1 MLKEKIEK
9 DFKEAL
15 LKRNEREISTL
26 RMLKA
31 AIVEQEKEKRYKK
44 SQEKGTEADLEKE
57 SALSD
62 EEIIKL
68 ILREIKKRKEAILE
82 FEKGKRKDLVEKE
95 TQEIEI
101 LKRYLPEML
110 SEEEIKKMAKET
122 IEKVRAKNIK
132 DMGRVMK
139 ELMPKI
145 QGKAEPSLVS
155 QIVKS
160 LLQNN

>member
-15 LKRNEREISTL
+15 LKRDEREISTL

-31 AIVEQEKEKRYKK
+31 EILKQEKEKRYKK
-44 SQEKGTEADLEKE
+44 IQERVIEADLEKE
-57 SALSD
+57 SVLSD
-62 EEIIKL
+62 EEIIGL
-68 ILREIKKRKEAILE
+68 ILREIKKRKEAIFE
-82 FEKGKRKDLVEKE
+82 FEKGKRNDLVKKE
-95 TQEIEI
+95 SQEIEI

-122 IEKVRAKNIK
+122 IEKVGAKNIK
-132 DMGRVMK
+132 DMGKVMK

-155 QIVKS
+155 QIVKN

>member
-31 AIVEQEKEKRYKK
+31 AILEQEKEKRYKK

-132 DMGRVMK
+132 DMGKVMK

>member
-31 AIVEQEKEKRYKK
+31 AILEQEKEKRYKK
-44 SQEKGTEADLEKE
+44 SQEKRTEADLEKE

-122 IEKVRAKNIK
+122 IEKIRAKNIK

-139 ELMPKI
+139 ELIPKI

-155 QIVKS
+155 QIVKN

>member
-15 LKRNEREISTL
+15 LKRDEREISTL

-31 AIVEQEKEKRYKK
+31 EILKQEKEKRYKK
-44 SQEKGTEADLEKE
+44 SQERGIEADLEKE
-57 SALSD
+57 SVLSD
-62 EEIIKL
+62 EEIIGL
-68 ILREIKKRKEAILE
+68 ILREIKKRKEAIFE
-82 FEKGKRKDLVEKE
+82 FKKGKRSDLVKKE
-95 TQEIEI
+95 SQEIEI

-122 IEKVRAKNIK
+122 IEKVGAKNIK
-132 DMGRVMK
+132 DMGKVMR

-155 QIVKS
+155 QIVKN

>member
-15 LKRNEREISTL
+15 LKREEREISTL

-31 AIVEQEKEKRYKK
+31 EILKQEKEKRYKK
-44 SQEKGTEADLEKE
+44 SQERGIEADLEKE
-57 SALSD
+57 SVLSD
-62 EEIIKL
+62 EEIIGL
-68 ILREIKKRKEAILE
+68 ILREIKKRKEAIFE
-82 FEKGKRKDLVEKE
+82 FEKGKRNDLVKKE
-95 TQEIEI
+95 SQEIEI

-122 IEKVRAKNIK
+122 IEKVGAKNIK
-132 DMGRVMK
+132 DMGKVMK

-155 QIVKS
+155 QIVKN

>member
-31 AIVEQEKEKRYKK
+31 AILEQEKEKRYKK

-95 TQEIEI
+95 AQEIEI

>member
-31 AIVEQEKEKRYKK
+31 AILEQEKEKRYKK

>member
-31 AIVEQEKEKRYKK
+31 AILEQEKEKRYKK

-95 TQEIEI
+95 AQEIEI

-122 IEKVRAKNIK
+122 IEKIRAKNIK

>member
-31 AIVEQEKEKRYKK
+31 AILEQEKEKRYKK

-122 IEKVRAKNIK
+122 IEKIRAKNIK

>member
-31 AIVEQEKEKRYKK
+31 AILEQEKEKRYKK
-44 SQEKGTEADLEKE
+44 IQEKGTEADLEKE

-155 QIVKS
+155 QIVKN

>member
-9 DFKEAL
+9 DFKEAFK
-15 LKRNEREISTL
+15 KRNEREISAL

-31 AIVEQEKEKRYKK
+31 AILEEEKEKRYKK
-44 SQEKGTEADLEKE
+44 SKEKGLEVDLEKE

-62 EEIIKL
+62 EEIIRL

-82 FEKGKRKDLVEKE
+82 FEKGKREDLVEKE
-95 TQEIEI
+95 SQEIEI

-110 SEEEIKKMAKET
+110 SENEIEKMAKET
-122 IEKVRAKNIK
+122 IRKVGARNMK
-132 DMGRVMK
+132 DMGKVMK
-139 ELMPKI
+139 ELMLKI
-145 QGKAEPSLVS
+145 QGKADPSLVS
-155 QIVKS
+155 KVVKS